1 MKLLHDETLC
11 AAGLLGEQLPCL
23 TEDFARAA
31 HWFRSNRRGARKVRR
46 RLRELHQ
53 ARHLREQRSNAPVQV
68 KRGTR

>member
-11 AAGLLGEQLPCL
+11 AAGLLGERLPCL

-46 RLRELHQ
+46 RLRELRQ
-53 ARHLREQRSNAPVQV
+53 ARLAREQRITARAQV
-68 KRGTR
+68 KWGER